1 MNNKIYII
9 SVAIFL
15 IILSIIAGLQFKWE
29 NNVIISIII
38 LFLATI
44 ILGYALKSIYQES
57 VFERE
62 EKKKY
67 YKSYLDCLNSMKQQ
81 NENSFKDIKDDM
93 DILIKYISNSCDVLG
108 NIEKEIKRENEKI
121 KGIDRT
127 LKDIQDNL
135 DDAIDSMS
143 LDNLNKIMEDNKT
156 HIEELNKILQ
166 EEKSNI
172 YKIIEQFILQYQNLT
187 KEDMDLLKQISGE
200 LK

>member
-81 NENSFKDIKDDM
+81 NENSFKDIKDNM
-93 DILIKYISNSCDVLG
+93 DILINYISNSCDVLG

-135 DDAIDSMS
+135 DDAIDNMS
-143 LDNLNKIMEDNKT
+143 LDNLNKIMKDNKM
-156 HIEELNKILQ
+156 HIEELNKLLQ
-166 EEKSNI
+166 KEKSNI

-200 LK
+200 FK

>member
-81 NENSFKDIKDDM
+81 NENSFKDIKDNM
-93 DILIKYISNSCDVLG
+93 DILINYISNSCDVLG

-135 DDAIDSMS
+135 DDAIDNMS
-143 LDNLNKIMEDNKT
+143 LDNLNKIMKDNK
-156 HIEELNKILQ
+156 
-166 EEKSNI
+166 
-172 YKIIEQFILQYQNLT
+172 KIIEQFILQYQNLT

-200 LK
+200 FK

>member
-1 MNNKIYII
+1 MNNKIYTI

-15 IILSIIAGLQFKWE
+15 VVLSIIAGVQSKWE

-38 LFLATI
+38 LFIATI

-81 NENSFKDIKDDM
+81 NENSFKDIKNNM
-93 DILIKYISNSCDVLG
+93 DILINYISNSCDVLG

-135 DDAIDSMS
+135 EDAIDSMS
-143 LDNLNKIMEDNKT
+143 LDNFNKIMEDNKT
-156 HIEELNKILQ
+156 HIEELNKLLQ

-200 LK
+200 FE